1 MMQELVDL
9 KNALVAA
16 HKAIEDAVVAIEFL
30 YGREQLYEEEIR
42 RLEKLQEHA
51 L

>member
-1 MMQELVDL
+1 MQELVDL
-9 KNALVAA
+9 KNALIAA
-16 HKAIEDAVVAIEFL
+16 HKAIEESLVALEFM
-30 YGREQLYEEEIR
+30 YEREQLYEEEIR